1 MIIIVNGEKQLI
13 LAHRS
18 GLSQLTTQLQH
29 SSWNC
34 YFHNLRKKYKETE
47 KLKIIQNIY
56 RKLKVENN
64 TEHFSSYLMNY
75 RKKRKKNE
83 CNMKNKNFIS
93 SALRVIEIESQAVMS
108 LSNQIQPDFENLCK
122 EIIKIKG
129 KLILMGIGKSGHIAQ
144 KISAT
149 LSSTGTSSFFIHPT
163 EAAHGDLGMISK
175 HDAIL
180 ILSNSGETKEI
191 IEILSALKRSAGNIF
206 TLTNNNQS
214 TIARAG
220 KINLVIN
227 ADEEACPLDLAP
239 TSSTTIALVFGDAL
253 AIALLEARGFN
264 KDDFAK
270 SHPAG
275 QLGKKLTI
283 LVQDLA
289 VMNEK
294 APIVNQSTSLKEALK
309 NCGKTVT
316 LLAEMEDLGA
326 HAKSVKLR
334 LKEP

>member
-1 MIIIVNGEKQLI
+1 
-13 LAHRS
+13 
-18 GLSQLTTQLQH
+18 
-29 SSWNC
+29 
-34 YFHNLRKKYKETE
+34 
-47 KLKIIQNIY
+47 
-56 RKLKVENN
+56 
-64 TEHFSSYLMNY
+64 
-75 RKKRKKNE
+75 
-83 CNMKNKNFIS
+83 MKNKNFTS
-93 SALRVIEIESQAVMS
+93 SALRVIEIESRAVMS
-108 LSNQIQPDFENLCK
+108 LSKQIQPDFENLCK
-122 EIIKIKG
+122 EILKIKG

-175 HDAIL
+175 QDAIL

-191 IEILSALKRSAGNIF
+191 IEILSALKRSTVNIF

-214 TIARAG
+214 SIARAG
-220 KINLVIN
+220 KVNLVIN

-253 AIALLEARGFN
+253 AIALLEARGFS

-275 QLGKKLTI
+275 QLGKKLTM

-294 APIVNQSTSLKEALK
+294 APIVNQSTSLKEALMVVTEK
-309 NCGKTVT
+309 KLGVT
-316 LLAEMEDLGA
+316 LVSNENKVVGIFSDGDLRRCLNNEVDLKTTPIKDVMTTNFKSIKSDALAIDAAEIMEKNKIFSLVVNPTIN
-326 HAKSVKLR
+326 KSKSIGVITMHQL
-334 LKEP
+334 LEAGII